1 VTRGAR
7 RQGELKLDRLYTPW
21 RFDYIK
27 GASGEKTGT
36 GSACVFCTIAARDED
51 EETFILHR
59 AERNFVV
66 LNIYPYTSGHLM
78 IVPFEHTAD
87 LPALAKETSDELMDL
102 AKRAQGLLDETYHPH
117 GFNLGM
123 NLGNAAGAGVSDHL
137 HLHVLPRWSGDSN
150 FMTTVGETRV
160 IPEDLRS
167 TYERLRGRF

>member
-1 VTRGAR
+1 M
-7 RQGELKLDRLYTPW
+7 DRLYTPW

-27 GASGEKTGT
+27 GASGEKTGF
-36 GSACVFCTIAARDED
+36 GDACVFCSIAARDDD
-51 EETFILHR
+51 ENTFILHR
-59 AERNFVV
+59 AARNFVV

-87 LPALAKETSDELMDL
+87 FSGLAKETSDELMDL
-102 AKRAQGLLDETYHPH
+102 AKRAQALLQETYRPH

-123 NLGNAAGAGVSDHL
+123 NLGGAAGAGVSDHL
-137 HLHVLPRWSGDSN
+137 HLHVLPRWSGDAN

-160 IPEDLRS
+160 IPEDLGA

>member
-1 VTRGAR
+1 
-7 RQGELKLDRLYTPW
+7 LDRLYTPW
-21 RFDYIK
+21 RLDYIK

-36 GSACVFCTIAARDED
+36 GDGCVFCSVAVREDDEN
-51 EETFILHR
+51 TFILHR
-59 AERNFVV
+59 AARNFVV

-87 LPALAKETSDELMDL
+87 FAALAKETSDELMDL
-102 AKRAQGLLDETYHPH
+102 AKRVQAILEETYRPH

-123 NLGNAAGAGVSDHL
+123 NLGRAAGAGVSDHL
-137 HLHVLPRWSGDSN
+137 HLHILPRWFADAN

-160 IPEDLRS
+160 IPEDLRT

>member
-1 VTRGAR
+1 
-7 RQGELKLDRLYTPW
+7 LDRLYTPW

-36 GSACVFCTIAARDED
+36 GSACVFCSIAGREDDEN
-51 EETFILHR
+51 TFILHR
-59 AERNFVV
+59 AGRNFVV

-87 LPALAKETSDELMDL
+87 FAALAKETSDELMDL
-102 AKRAQGLLDETYHPH
+102 AKRAQALLQETYHPH

-123 NLGNAAGAGVSDHL
+123 NLGGAAGAGVSDHL
-137 HLHVLPRWSGDSN
+137 HLHVLPRWSGDAN

-160 IPEDLRS
+160 IPEDLRA